1 MKMII
6 RTTGLM
12 LAVITLLIVVGCN
25 NEEQVTKPA
34 MDGTSYLLSSQPTD
48 VLQVKQFLEQAKD
61 GDQVAVVGR
70 IGGERDP
77 WVEGLAIFTIVD
89 NSLTPCNEIP
99 EDQCKTPWDY
109 CCATDIATSR
119 IAVEIVDKNEE
130 IVLESANR
138 LLKVKELQRVVVQG
152 TTRRDDD
159 GKVSLIATGIFVE
172 P

>member
-1 MKMII
+1 MII

-34 MDGTSYLLSSQPTD
+34 MDGTPYLLSSQPTD

-70 IGGERDP
+70 IGGEPNP
-77 WVEGLAIFTIVD
+77 WVKGLAMFTIVD
-89 NSLTPCNEIP
+89 NSLIPCNEIP
-99 EDQCKTPWDY
+99 EDQCPTPWDY

-119 IAVEIVDKNEE
+119 IAVEIVDKNGE

-138 LLKVKELQRVVVQG
+138 LLKVKELQTVVVQG